1 VYSRGVQAVTIA
13 IDSSSAPGC
22 GVLAVHQVG
31 GESRVTQARAH
42 SPLHLL
48 TPRVAGVGGRAA
60 WVFVATFGGGLLP
73 GDRLALDVTVGEAAT
88 ALVGTQAQT
97 KVFRAGAAGGATQRV
112 RAEVAPG
119 GLLVWLPDPVA
130 CFADARWEQTLEL
143 HLGEAGSAV
152 LVEGVTAGRS
162 ARGERWAFAR
172 VAMRTRVW
180 APGLVLDDGLELDA
194 AHGALPARLGRMGA
208 LATVTAFGP
217 RAAPVAEALRAAGR
231 APLGPR
237 GADIVL
243 AVSEVGGGAAAGSG
257 AAGVV
262 ARLAGV
268 AVEPVLRAVR
278 ELLAGVTALVGDD
291 PFARKW

>member
-1 VYSRGVQAVTIA
+1 MQAVTI
-13 IDSSSAPGC
+13 DGSSAPGC
-22 GVLAVHQVG
+22 GILAVQKVG

-97 KVFRAGAAGGATQRV
+97 KVFRAGAAGGAAQRV
-112 RAEVAPG
+112 RAEVAAG

-143 HLGEAGSAV
+143 HLGAGGSAV

-208 LATVTAFGP
+208 LATVMAFGP

-237 GADIVL
+237 GADIAV
-243 AVSEVGGGAAAGSG
+243 AVSEVGGAAAGG
-257 AAGVV
+257 DAAGVV
-262 ARLAGV
+262 ARIAGV
-268 AVEPVLRAVR
+268 AVEPVLCTVR
-278 ELLAGVTALVGDD
+278 ELLGGVAALVGDD